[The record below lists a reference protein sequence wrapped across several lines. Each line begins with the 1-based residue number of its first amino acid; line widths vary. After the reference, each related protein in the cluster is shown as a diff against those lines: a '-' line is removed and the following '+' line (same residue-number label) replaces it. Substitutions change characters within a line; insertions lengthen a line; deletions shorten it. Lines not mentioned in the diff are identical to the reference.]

1 VNVLPP
7 SQPGEVVRAC
17 LVGPGRQRR
26 EGLRP
31 RTAVPEQR
39 PAAAGNA
46 ALPPA
51 GTGHFRIEADAD
63 FLVVGAYPPR
73 QNFRICRTAP
83 TTETIESI
91 AKLCFPESDPV
102 GVPADPS
109 RRLWSNLGGAAK
121 RDQRTACGADVR
133 RAVAHDR
140 PGFGAARAPDIGNNN
155 AGCRAGAAAAARRGR
170 RAGGSFRNCSP
181 YSRTM
186 TIAGLSRM
194 PTLPRS
200 STKAHSAAIRRTT
213 SSAVKIGRRGGAS
226 SVMGEKSA
234 TCVAALSKL
243 TEKWCG

>member
-1 VNVLPP
+1 MR
-7 SQPGEVVRAC
+7 SRDRAW
-17 LVGPGRQRR
+17 
-26 EGLRP
+26 
-31 RTAVPEQR
+31 PE
-39 PAAAGNA
+39 PAASDERASGLERLLRSNGRP
-46 ALPPA
+46 PPA
-51 GTGHFRIEADAD
+51 TPHCRRPEPGISGSRPMRTSSSSAPIRRDRISASA
-63 FLVVGAYPPR
+63 APR
-73 QNFRICRTAP
+73 RRP
-83 TTETIESI
+83 KTIESI
-91 AKLCFPESDPV
+91 AKLCLSESDPV
-102 GVPADPS
+102 RGAGGPP

-121 RDQRTACGADVR
+121 RDQRRACGANVR

-155 AGCRAGAAAAARRGR
+155 AGCRAAAAAAGRRRR

-186 TIAGLSRM
+186 AIAGLSRM

-200 STKAHSAAIRRTT
+200 PTKAHSTAIRRTT

-234 TCVAALSKL
+234 TCAAALSKL